1 MRLFRIV
8 ARGRVDDGF
17 RVIRVSAE
25 TWLEIKILKAN
36 IENSARRAYS
46 MEDVL
51 CALLEFYK
59 LKTKGGLKNG
69 NEWDEGRVDKDAEGT
84 GTDPHRDAVK
94 SCTAPVSDRT
104 SQGTD

>member
-25 TWLEIKILKAN
+25 TWLEIKILKAS

-69 NEWDEGRVDKDAEGT
+69 NERDEGRVDKDAEGT
-84 GTDPHRDAVK
+84 GTDPRRDAIE
-94 SCTAPVSDRT
+94 SYPAPVFDRT
-104 SQGTD
+104 PKRTD